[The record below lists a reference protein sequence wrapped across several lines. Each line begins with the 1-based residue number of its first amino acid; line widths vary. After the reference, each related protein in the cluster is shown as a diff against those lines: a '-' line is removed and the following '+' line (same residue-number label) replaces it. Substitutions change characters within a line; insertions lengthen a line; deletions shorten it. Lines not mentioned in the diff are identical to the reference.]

1 VEVFYKSTL
10 RDPQFPATGLLG
22 TFSEEKQ
29 KVGHHNPKYFEGV
42 IVGFV
47 GYDA

>member
-1 VEVFYKSTL
+1 VEVFFKPTL
-10 RDPQFPATGLLG
+10 GAPQFPATGLLG

-29 KVGHHNPKYFEGV
+29 KVGHHNPKYLESV

-47 GYDA
+47 WYDA